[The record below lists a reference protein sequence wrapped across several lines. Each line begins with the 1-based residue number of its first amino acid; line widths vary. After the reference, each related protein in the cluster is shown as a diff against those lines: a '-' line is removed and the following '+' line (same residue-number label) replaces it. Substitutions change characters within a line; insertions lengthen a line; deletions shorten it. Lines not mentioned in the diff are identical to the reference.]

1 MPGAE
6 AGPVA
11 VVAAIPEEFAAL
23 RARVRDARA
32 ETSGVVIGRLGGVDV
47 VIAAAGDGT
56 VRAAR
61 GVARLCEAH
70 RPRALVGMGVAG
82 ALTHD
87 LSPYDVLVGRRILGP
102 NAEAP
107 TPDAAMVKRALAIP
121 GAREATFVTARGPI
135 VTRSARAGLAAAAGD
150 GASLAVDMESAAW
163 AREAAA
169 RGVPYAILRVVSD
182 GPDEELPVYLTRCMD
197 AEGGISRTRVALAAL
212 TRPASIPALWSMR
225 GRVREACSRLAAFVE
240 HYVGQGL

>member
-1 MPGAE
+1 MPGAD
-6 AGPVA
+6 AGPIA

-23 RARVRDARA
+23 RSRIRDARA
-32 ETSGVVIGRLGGVDV
+32 GASGFVLGRLGNVEV

-61 GVARLCEAH
+61 GVARLCETH

-102 NAEAP
+102 GAEAP
-107 TPDAAMVKRALAIP
+107 APDAAMIARALAIP

-135 VTRSARAGLAAAAGD
+135 VTRSARAGLASAAGD

-182 GPDEELPVYLTRCMD
+182 GADEELPGFIARCMD
-197 AEGGISRTRVALAAL
+197 SEGGIHRGKVAFAALA
-212 TRPASIPALWSMR
+212 RPASIPVLWSMR
-225 GRVREACSRLAAFVE
+225 GRVRDASSRLAAFVE
-240 HYVGQGL
+240 HYVGQGF